1 MKRLPLYASF
11 VVFIV
16 LCVSLSYWGLRM
28 FRPQVRP
35 LAVPPGAAIFE
46 PAPGQWGGLFGASQ
60 IAQAASNYQ
69 LKGVVVAAR
78 PQESV
83 AIIGVNGQATLAV
96 AVNREFAPGVKVTEV
111 HDGYVIL
118 SEGGVNKRVD
128 LPQAKSVPSLI
139 APGPATSV
147 PVQPVIPQQPAGL
160 GRNSPPPAMPVI
172 PAASLPAAM
181 PGAPL
186 Q

>member
-1 MKRLPLYASF
+1 MKRLPLYVSF
-11 VVFIV
+11 AVFVV

-35 LAVPPGAAIFE
+35 LAVPAGAAVFE

-69 LKGVVVAAR
+69 LKGVVVAKR
-78 PQESV
+78 PEESV
-83 AIIGVNGQATLAV
+83 AIVGVNGQAALAV
-96 AVNREFAPGVKVTEV
+96 AIDRELSPGVKLTEV
-111 HDGYVIL
+111 HDGYIVL

-128 LPQAKSVPSLI
+128 LPLPKSAPIQVAPLPS
-139 APGPATSV
+139 APA
-147 PVQPVIPQQPAGL
+147 QPVISPPPGL
-160 GRNSPPPAMPVI
+160 GRNTPPPAMPVV
-172 PAASLPAAM
+172 PPASLPAAM

>member
-16 LCVSLSYWGLRM
+16 LCMSLSYWGLRM
-28 FRPQVRP
+28 FKPQVRP
-35 LAVPPGAAIFE
+35 LAVPQGAAPFE

-69 LKGVVVAAR
+69 LKGVVVAKRAE
-78 PQESV
+78 ESV
-83 AIIGVNGQATLAV
+83 AIVGVNGQATLAV
-96 AVNREFAPGVKVTEV
+96 AVNRELSPGVKVTEV
-111 HDGYVIL
+111 HDGYIIL

-128 LPQAKSVPSLI
+128 LPQSKT
-139 APGPATSV
+139 APMLAASV
-147 PVQPVIPQQPAGL
+147 PVVSPPPPAQPAGL
-160 GRNSPPPAMPVI
+160 GRGNPPGLQIV